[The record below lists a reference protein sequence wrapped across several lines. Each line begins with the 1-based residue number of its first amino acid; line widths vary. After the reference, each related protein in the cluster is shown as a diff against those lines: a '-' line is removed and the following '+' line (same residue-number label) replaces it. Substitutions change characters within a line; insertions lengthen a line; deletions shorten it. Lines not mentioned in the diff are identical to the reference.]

1 MAMLATAKPFQ
12 NLHKTNNPSLLL
24 PEPKPTL
31 ISPHPFSFERHAS
44 SPTFPIVSATATLPK
59 SPIFSFNRV
68 QSSPLVPFPYNRGQ
82 RFQCPKAQIEDAI
95 PPTLNDDE
103 WRKVLKRPSNVG
115 NDERGNDPNSAAEN
129 PENGESNSSSGNVGG
144 ADSAGNGVVSATYVD
159 EWGEKTDPDDL
170 SAKTRLP
177 DADPASLEDDE
188 WGAESEL
195 PPKERDGSAEESVVS
210 ATYVDEGGEKTDPDD
225 LSAQTR
231 LPDADPPS
239 LEDDERRAES
249 ELSPKE
255 RDRSAEE
262 SGLVELK
269 RCLVGCFYGTE
280 YGLRASSQTRAEIG
294 ELISQ
299 LEAQNPTP
307 VPTEAPS
314 LLQGK
319 WVLVYTSFSELL
331 PLIAAGTLPFVNLGK
346 ICQEIDVDKFTIE
359 NSASYS
365 GPFTTFSFRAL
376 ASFEVRSPKR
386 IEVKFEEGI
395 IPPPEITSTLD
406 IPQKVEI
413 FGQKIDLTSF
423 LGSLHPLQEA
433 ATNISRVISGQ
444 PPLKVPIGRDGP
456 QSWLLI
462 TYLDKDL
469 RISRGDGGGLFVL
482 VKEGSPLLSL

>member
-1 MAMLATAKPFQ
+1 MTMALLATGKPFQ
-12 NLHKTNNPSLLL
+12 NLHKTNHPPLPSPL
-24 PEPKPTL
+24 PKPTL
-31 ISPHPFSFERHAS
+31 ISPRPLSFQRHAS
-44 SPTFPIVSATATLPK
+44 STTFPTVSATTDLPK
-59 SPIFSFNRV
+59 SPIFSFNIV
-68 QSSPLVPFPYNRGQ
+68 HSSSLVPSPYNRGQ
-82 RFQCPKAQIEDAI
+82 RFQCPRVQIEDDI

-103 WRKVLKRPSNVG
+103 WGTPRQPSIFSNG
-115 NDERGNDPNSAAEN
+115 ERGNDPNSGAEN
-129 PENGESNSSSGNVGG
+129 PQNGESNSPPGNVGG
-144 ADSAGNGVVSATYVD
+144 ADSAGNGLVSATSVD
-159 EWGEKTDPDDL
+159 EWGEKTVPDD
-170 SAKTRLP
+170 
-177 DADPASLEDDE
+177 E
-188 WGAESEL
+188 
-195 PPKERDGSAEESVVS
+195 
-210 ATYVDEGGEKTDPDD
+210 
-225 LSAQTR
+225 SAQTR
-231 LPDADPPS
+231 LPDTDPPS
-239 LEDDERRAES
+239 LEDDERGAAS
-249 ELSPKE
+249 DLSPKE
-255 RDRSAEE
+255 RDGSAED
-262 SGLVELK
+262 SGLSELK
-269 RCLVGCFYGTE
+269 QCLVDCFYGTE

-331 PLIAAGTLPFVNLGK
+331 PLIAAGTLPFVKLGK
-346 ICQEIDVDKFTIE
+346 IFQEIDIDKFTIE

-365 GPFTTFSFRAL
+365 GPFATFSFRAL

-406 IPQKVEI
+406 IPEKVEI

-423 LGSLHPLQEA
+423 QGSLRPLQEA

-444 PPLKVPIGRDGP
+444 PPLKLPIRRDGA

-482 VKEGSPLLSL
+482 VKEGSSLLSL